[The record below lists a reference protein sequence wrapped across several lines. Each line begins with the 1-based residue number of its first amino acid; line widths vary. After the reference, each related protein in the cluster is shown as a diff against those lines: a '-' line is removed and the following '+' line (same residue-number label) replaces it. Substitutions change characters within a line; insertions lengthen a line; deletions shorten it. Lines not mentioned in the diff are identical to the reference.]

1 MVYPFNPEPR
11 TLNLEP
17 IIKSDVMPAEKSL
30 FRSTTLL
37 LFALVMSLTVIRT
50 SEATASKTYVVI
62 GTEPIAAEN
71 NIAGAR
77 NQAITNSLVTAVG
90 LAVADSLPV
99 DAMVNRYEKLN
110 RQIYE
115 NPGHF
120 VQDYKVLT
128 ESQQANRYRV
138 MVQATVSGDRIQSE
152 LTQSG
157 ILQIQKPMPS
167 VLYFMSE
174 QSPENPFPHYWWG
187 HNMPYVNTA
196 AEAAMTET
204 MRGQGFRIVEHG
216 PQVQLMVGQ
225 TVADTPE
232 IAVAEAVKLGLV
244 LHADVVVIG
253 RTVAEKA
260 NYMGSDLQSYRGS
273 IIARAYLTK
282 TGKEIASVIKTTV
295 TAAADQTAGSR
306 DALQD
311 VGSQCAGDLAAL
323 IDDAWQKEGPA
334 ADQIDIHLTGT
345 HNLANFVQ
353 FRRSLTSVSGV
364 EDVQVKELKTDDA
377 ALGVSYRGKTR
388 ELADALML
396 NAFETFSINIHEVT
410 PERLKIQL
418 IPHTSAATVQ

>member
-1 MVYPFNPEPR
+1 MA
-11 TLNLEP
+11 
-17 IIKSDVMPAEKSL
+17 AEKRL
-30 FRSTTLL
+30 LRCTTLL
-37 LFALVMSLTVIRT
+37 LFALVMSLTVIPT
-50 SEATASKTYVVI
+50 SEAMSSKTYVVI

-71 NIAGAR
+71 SIAGAR
-77 NQAITNSLVTAVG
+77 DQAIANSLVTAVG

-99 DAMVNRYEKLN
+99 DTMVNRYQKLN
-110 RQIYE
+110 QRIYE

-120 VQDYKVLT
+120 IQDYKVLT

-167 VLYFMSE
+167 VLYFISE
-174 QSPENPFPHYWWG
+174 QSIENPFPQYWWG
-187 HNMPYVNTA
+187 RNMPYVNTA

-204 MRGQGFRIVEHG
+204 MREKGFRVVEHG

-225 TVADTPE
+225 TSADTPE
-232 IAVAEAVKLGLV
+232 IAVDEAVKLGLA

-253 RTVAEKA
+253 RTVAENA
-260 NYMGSDLQSYRGS
+260 NYMGSDVRSYRGS

-323 IDDAWQKEGPA
+323 IEDAWQKEGPA
-334 ADQIDIHLTGT
+334 AYQIDIQLTGT
-345 HNLANFVQ
+345 RNLANFVQ
-353 FRRSLTSVSGV
+353 FRRMLTSVSGV

-377 ALGVSYRGKTR
+377 ALSVSYRGKPR

-396 NAFETFSINIHEVT
+396 NAFETFSINIHEVM
-410 PERLKIQL
+410 PDRLKIQL
-418 IPHTSAATVQ
+418 IPQTSTSTVQ

>member
-1 MVYPFNPEPR
+1 
-11 TLNLEP
+11 
-17 IIKSDVMPAEKSL
+17 MPAEKRL
-30 FRSTTLL
+30 LRSTTLL
-37 LFALVMSLTVIRT
+37 LFALVMSLTAIRT
-50 SEATASKTYVVI
+50 SEATLSKTYVVI
-62 GTEPIAAEN
+62 GTEPIAAET

-110 RQIYE
+110 QQIYE

-128 ESQQANRYRV
+128 ESQQENRYRV

-167 VLYFMSE
+167 VLYFIAE
-174 QSPENPFPHYWWG
+174 QSFENPFPQYWWG
-187 HNMPYVNTA
+187 RNMPYVNTA

-204 MRGQGFRIVEHG
+204 MRGKGFRVVEHG

-225 TVADTPE
+225 TSADTPE
-232 IAVAEAVKLGLV
+232 ITVDEAVKLGLA

-253 RTVAEKA
+253 RTVAENA
-260 NYMGSDLQSYRGS
+260 NSMGSDLRSYRGS

-306 DALQD
+306 EALQD
-311 VGSQCAGDLAAL
+311 VGSQCAADLAAL

-334 ADQIDIHLTGT
+334 ADQIDIQLTGT

-353 FRRSLTSVSGV
+353 FRRMLTSVSGV
-364 EDVQVKELKTDDA
+364 VDVQVKELKTDDA
-377 ALGVSYRGKTR
+377 ALSVSYRGKPR

-396 NAFETFSINIHEVT
+396 NAFETFSINIHEVM
-410 PERLKIQL
+410 PDRLKIQL
-418 IPHTSAATVQ
+418 IPHTSSATVQ

>member
-1 MVYPFNPEPR
+1 
-11 TLNLEP
+11 
-17 IIKSDVMPAEKSL
+17 MPAEKSL

-37 LFALVMSLTVIRT
+37 LFALVMSLIAIRT
-50 SEATASKTYVVI
+50 SEAMSSKTYIVI
-62 GTEPIAAEN
+62 GTEPIVAEN
-71 NIAGAR
+71 SITGAR
-77 NQAITNSLVTAVG
+77 NKAIANSLVTAVG

-110 RQIYE
+110 QQIYE

-138 MVQATVSGDRIQSE
+138 MVQATVSKDRIQSE

-167 VLYFMSE
+167 VLFFISE
-174 QSPENPFPHYWWG
+174 QSLENPFPQYWWG
-187 HNMPYVNTA
+187 RNMPYVNTA
-196 AEAAMTET
+196 AETVMAET
-204 MRGQGFRIVEHG
+204 MREKGFRIVEHG

-225 TVADTPE
+225 ASADTPE
-232 IAVAEAVKLGLV
+232 IAVDEAIKLGLA

-253 RTVAEKA
+253 RTVAENA
-260 NYMGSDLQSYRGS
+260 NYMGSDARSYRGS

-295 TAAADQTAGSR
+295 TASADQSAGSHE
-306 DALQD
+306 ALKD
-311 VGSQCAGDLAAL
+311 VGSQSAGDLAAL

-334 ADQIDIHLTGT
+334 ADKIDIQLTGT

-353 FRRSLTSVSGV
+353 FRRMLTSVSGV
-364 EDVQVKELKTDDA
+364 EDVQVKELKADDA
-377 ALGVSYRGKTR
+377 ALSVSYRGNPR

-396 NAFETFSINIHEVT
+396 KAFETFSINIHEVK
-410 PERLKIQL
+410 PDRLKIQL
-418 IPHTSAATVQ
+418 IPQTSVSTVQ

>member
-1 MVYPFNPEPR
+1 
-11 TLNLEP
+11 
-17 IIKSDVMPAEKSL
+17 MPAEKSL

-37 LFALVMSLTVIRT
+37 LCALVMSLIAIRT
-50 SEATASKTYVVI
+50 SEAMSSKTYVVI

-71 NIAGAR
+71 SIAGAR

-110 RQIYE
+110 QQIYE
-115 NPGHF
+115 NPDQF

-167 VLYFMSE
+167 VLYFISE
-174 QSPENPFPHYWWG
+174 QSLENPFPQYWWG
-187 HNMPYVNTA
+187 RNMPYVNTA
-196 AEAAMTET
+196 AETAMSET
-204 MRGQGFRIVEHG
+204 MREKGFRIVEHG

-225 TVADTPE
+225 AAADTSE
-232 IAVAEAVKLGLV
+232 ITVDEAVKLGLA

-253 RTVAEKA
+253 RTLAENA
-260 NYMGSDLQSYRGS
+260 NYMGSDVRSYRGI

-295 TAAADQTAGSR
+295 TAAADQSAGSR
-306 DALQD
+306 EALQD
-311 VGSQCAGDLAAL
+311 VGSQCSGDLAAL

-334 ADQIDIHLTGT
+334 ADRIDIQLTGT

-353 FRRSLTSVSGV
+353 FRRMLTSVSGV
-364 EDVQVKELKTDDA
+364 EDVQVKALKADDA
-377 ALGVSYRGKTR
+377 ALSVSYRGKPR

-396 NAFETFSINIHEVT
+396 NAFETFSINIQEVM
-410 PERLKIQL
+410 PDRLKIQL
-418 IPHTSAATVQ
+418 IPQTSASTVQ

>member
-1 MVYPFNPEPR
+1 
-11 TLNLEP
+11 
-17 IIKSDVMPAEKSL
+17 VMPAEKSL

-37 LFALVMSLTVIRT
+37 LFALVMSLIAIRT
-50 SEATASKTYVVI
+50 SEAMSSKTYVVI

-71 NIAGAR
+71 SIAGAR

-110 RQIYE
+110 QQIYE
-115 NPGHF
+115 NPDQF

-167 VLYFMSE
+167 VLYFISE
-174 QSPENPFPHYWWG
+174 QSLENPFPQYWWG
-187 HNMPYVNTA
+187 RNMPYVNTA
-196 AEAAMTET
+196 AETAMSET
-204 MRGQGFRIVEHG
+204 MREKGFRIVEHG

-225 TVADTPE
+225 AAADTSE
-232 IAVAEAVKLGLV
+232 ITVDEAVKLGLA

-253 RTVAEKA
+253 RTVAENA
-260 NYMGSDLQSYRGS
+260 NYMGSDVRSYRGS

-295 TAAADQTAGSR
+295 TAAADQSAGSR
-306 DALQD
+306 EALQD
-311 VGSQCAGDLAAL
+311 VGSQCSGDLAAL

-334 ADQIDIHLTGT
+334 ADRIDIQLTGT

-353 FRRSLTSVSGV
+353 FRRMLTSVSGV
-364 EDVQVKELKTDDA
+364 EDVQVKALKADDA
-377 ALGVSYRGKTR
+377 ALSVSYRGKPR

-396 NAFETFSINIHEVT
+396 NAFETFSINIQEVM
-410 PERLKIQL
+410 PDRLKIQL
-418 IPHTSAATVQ
+418 IPQTSASTVQ